1 MLRAGGRVAAR
12 PSELWFSRSATA
24 APEVLCERPLDQFAG
39 GPLPDPTSP
48 VLSPSPKSRQYDG
61 MSFYEKHAAT
71 LDRALSAI
79 RERAYW
85 SAFNESPSPRVYGE
99 DAAPR
104 GKAAFEAYLGT
115 DFPLDQPGTVGRVQT
130 EQSPFGV

>member
-12 PSELWFSRSATA
+12 PPKLFGTARDRSAGGA
-24 APEVLCERPLDQFAG
+24 VRASSRPICAQISVDSASAKPT
-39 GPLPDPTSP
+39 PL
-48 VLSPSPKSRQYDG
+48 VEYGG
-61 MSFYEKHAAT
+61 MSFYDKHAAT
-71 LDRALSAI
+71 LDRALTAI
-79 RERAYW
+79 RERGYW

-115 DFPLDQPGTVGRVQT
+115 DFPLDQPG
-130 EQSPFGV
+130 